1 MKTRKYMSGVNVGR
15 LLTLIWNVIRPASS
29 FETTMLVM
37 SGALASSP
45 IESGNV
51 CELAAVCDDPPSAT
65 GTPTTSAVSAR
76 RIASLDLIGASLQR
90 LYGSVDVFARV
101 HTLETTPEGHDR
113 GLELLREILPWLRES
128 TGFRG
133 VIRLAAPDRSKSM
146 TITLWADEAAML
158 ESAEAAQGLGT
169 LAAEAS
175 GSKRIALDD
184 FEVTFFE
191 AG

>member
-1 MKTRKYMSGVNVGR
+1 M
-15 LLTLIWNVIRPASS
+15 
-29 FETTMLVM
+29 
-37 SGALASSP
+37 
-45 IESGNV
+45 
-51 CELAAVCDDPPSAT
+51 
-65 GTPTTSAVSAR
+65 
-76 RIASLDLIGASLQR
+76 
-90 LYGSVDVFARV
+90 FARV

-133 VIRLAAPDRSKSM
+133 VVRLAAPDRSKTI

-158 ESAEAAQGLGT
+158 ESAEAARGLGA

-184 FEVTFFE
+184 CEVTFFE
-191 AG
+191 GELNSKELSR

>member
-1 MKTRKYMSGVNVGR
+1 M
-15 LLTLIWNVIRPASS
+15 
-29 FETTMLVM
+29 
-37 SGALASSP
+37 
-45 IESGNV
+45 
-51 CELAAVCDDPPSAT
+51 
-65 GTPTTSAVSAR
+65 
-76 RIASLDLIGASLQR
+76 
-90 LYGSVDVFARV
+90 FARV

-158 ESAEAAQGLGT
+158 ESAEAAKGLGT

>member
-1 MKTRKYMSGVNVGR
+1 M
-15 LLTLIWNVIRPASS
+15 
-29 FETTMLVM
+29 
-37 SGALASSP
+37 
-45 IESGNV
+45 
-51 CELAAVCDDPPSAT
+51 
-65 GTPTTSAVSAR
+65 
-76 RIASLDLIGASLQR
+76 
-90 LYGSVDVFARV
+90 FARV

-113 GLELLREILPWLRES
+113 GLDLLREILPWLRES

-158 ESAEAAQGLGT
+158 ESAEAAKGLGT